1 MKLLLASQSPRRRQL
16 LAQLGYPLECISLDV
31 DEHVPDGI
39 PAAEIAEML
48 ACRKAAAFDLSTSN
62 FQFPISDDIVLVA
75 ADTVVV
81 LDNQPLGK
89 PASRQQAIDM
99 LHALS
104 GRHHSVYTGVC
115 LRPLTQTILP
125 ERQRTACD
133 QRGAKQSCLSDSERP
148 ATNMEQSNQAITQSN
163 NQTIK
168 QSSNQAITHHFSERT
183 DVYFRP
189 LTDDEIIHYV
199 DTYKPFDKAG
209 AYGIQEWIGMIGISR
224 IDGCYYNV
232 MGLPLA
238 ALYSHLQTLL

>member
-81 LDNQPLGK
+81 LDDQPLGK

-115 LRPLTQTILP
+115 LRPLTQTI
-125 ERQRTACD
+125 
-133 QRGAKQSCLSDSERP
+133 
-148 ATNMEQSNQAITQSN
+148 
-163 NQTIK
+163 K
-168 QSSNQAITHHFSERT
+168 QSSNQAIIHHFSERT
-183 DVYFRP
+183 DVHFRP

>member
-81 LDNQPLGK
+81 LDDQPLGK

-115 LRPLTQTILP
+115 LRPLTQTI
-125 ERQRTACD
+125 
-133 QRGAKQSCLSDSERP
+133 
-148 ATNMEQSNQAITQSN
+148 
-163 NQTIK
+163 K
-168 QSSNQAITHHFSERT
+168 QSSNQAIIHHFSERT
-183 DVYFRP
+183 DVHFRP
-189 LTDDEIIHYV
+189 LTDDEITHYV

>member
-1 MKLLLASQSPRRRQL
+1 MKLILASQSPRRRQL

-48 ACRKAAAFDLSTSN
+48 ACRKAAAFDLSISN

-115 LRPLTQTILP
+115 LRPLTQTI
-125 ERQRTACD
+125 
-133 QRGAKQSCLSDSERP
+133 KQSN
-148 ATNMEQSNQAITQSN
+148 T
-163 NQTIK
+163 QTIK
-168 QSSNQAITHHFSERT
+168 QSNTQAITHHFSERT
-183 DVYFRP
+183 DVHFRP
-189 LTDDEIIHYV
+189 LTDDEITHYV

>member
-16 LAQLGYPLECISLDV
+16 LAQLGYSLECISLDV

-81 LDNQPLGK
+81 LDDQPLGK

-104 GRHHSVYTGVC
+104 GQHHSVYTGVC
-115 LRPLTQTILP
+115 LRPLTQTI
-125 ERQRTACD
+125 T
-133 QRGAKQSCLSDSERP
+133 
-148 ATNMEQSNQAITQSN
+148 
-163 NQTIK
+163 

-183 DVYFRP
+183 DVHFRP

>member
-115 LRPLTQTILP
+115 LRPLTQTI
-125 ERQRTACD
+125 
-133 QRGAKQSCLSDSERP
+133 KQLN
-148 ATNMEQSNQAITQSN
+148 T
-163 NQTIK
+163 QTIK
-168 QSSNQAITHHFSERT
+168 QSSNQAIIHHFSERT
-183 DVYFRP
+183 DVHFRP